1 LRKFCTSSLALGLLV
16 VCFGTV
22 LLGQADPS
30 PAHSGAISTGV
41 SPHLLTTVAQVHAL
55 SAADAAKRLPVELHA
70 IVTYYEPTEGQVF
83 VQDPT
88 GGAYIVSPATP
99 PALKAGDAV
108 VIRGTTKPSYSTNV
122 TASEMRFEHPAQF
135 PEPLPVTWR
144 EIQQKSN
151 DCRYVSIVG
160 MVRSATLQVAIGQY
174 SLGGVLQ
181 RDKSLRNGAQ
191 VSSIEGER
199 QPYLLLDL
207 QTQGGLVHVHMEDIR
222 GIDPI
227 RLLDSEIRVTG
238 VAGGVFDGKFRQIG
252 AELWVSSAQHMT
264 VLKPPASDPTKL
276 PLTAINR
283 IMAGYYAQDE
293 SQRVHVRG
301 SLTLYQPGLQ
311 MVLETP
317 DGQAVLVNSYE
328 QSPLHMG
335 QVVDVVGFP
344 DPHQYSEVL
353 TDGSVLPTSD
363 TRIIQPIPVLWSDAL
378 AGRYPFELVSMEGKL
393 AAEVHE
399 PHQDTL
405 VIQAGPHVFSAILP
419 RTVWNQEADE
429 AVLPDYRAGSTVRVT
444 GICFVHAGGPWNT
457 ERWFD
462 VQLRSPQDV
471 AVLVAPPWWT
481 VRRLLYVSAA
491 LLLLMLTA
499 LIWAVI
505 LQRKVRKQTEQI
517 RLTMESEA
525 ARERRIAFLE
535 KERGRVLEAINSM
548 LNLDEV
554 LLMILRLIS
563 TQLEER
569 SCWCELANGT
579 VVGEAGSPQ
588 DFDRAVRR
596 GIYSG
601 AGERLGSLVV
611 SGVEAYEEQAGEA
624 LEMGASLAALAI
636 DNRRL
641 YETLIHRSQ
650 YDQLTNA
657 ANRFLLESRLDEA
670 LAHARRSQTHFALVY
685 IDLDQF
691 KQVNDFYGHRVG
703 DLYLQQVAER
713 FSEKLR
719 GMDTLARVGGDEF
732 IALIPV
738 VRSRNELEEITQR
751 LMRCFDSPF
760 RIDSHS
766 ISGSASIGYA
776 IYPEDGITKDE
787 LKRVADS
794 AMYAHKPHVAV

>member
-1 LRKFCTSSLALGLLV
+1 M
-16 VCFGTV
+16 
-22 LLGQADPS
+22 
-30 PAHSGAISTGV
+30 
-41 SPHLLTTVAQVHAL
+41 
-55 SAADAAKRLPVELHA
+55 ELHA
-70 IVTYYEPTEGQVF
+70 TLTYYEPSDGIVF
-83 VQDPT
+83 AQDAT
-88 GGAYIVSPATP
+88 GGIYVVAP
-99 PALKAGDAV
+99 PHAPILKAGDVAV
-108 VIRGTTKPSYSTNV
+108 LTGTTLAPNFAVNLQASQIQFERAGPMPKPV
-122 TASEMRFEHPAQF
+122 
-135 PEPLPVTWR
+135 PVTWR
-144 EIQQKSN
+144 DLMHSTH
-151 DCRYVSIVG
+151 DCAYVSITG
-160 MVRSATLQVAIGQY
+160 TVRSATVQLADAPSGTAA
-174 SLGGVLQ
+174 GGRRRYFLM
-181 RDKSLRNGAQ
+181 
-191 VSSIEGER
+191 
-199 QPYLLLDL
+199 DL
-207 QTQGGLVHVHMEDIR
+207 QTEGGAVRVHMEDT
-222 GIDPI
+222 GNIDPMA
-227 RLLDSEIRVTG
+227 LLDSLVRLDG
-238 VAGGVFDGKFRQIG
+238 VAGGIFDGAFRQTG
-252 AELWVSSAQHMT
+252 AELWVSSARHMT
-264 VLKPPASDPTKL
+264 VLETAENDPAEL
-276 PLTAINR
+276 PLTKIDH
-283 IMAGYYAQDE
+283 IMSGYSARDE
-293 SQRVHVRG
+293 SPRVHVRG
-301 SLTLYQPGLQ
+301 SLTLYQPGLEL
-311 MVLETP
+311 VLQTP
-317 DGQAVLVNSYE
+317 DGQAVLVHSYE
-328 QSPLHMG
+328 QSALHMG

-344 DPHQYSEVL
+344 DPSEYSEVL
-353 TDGSVLPTSD
+353 SDGSVLPTRV
-363 TRIIQPIPVLWSDAL
+363 TKMIEPTPVRWTEAL
-378 AGRYPFELVSMEGKL
+378 AGHYPFDLVSMEGVL

-399 PHQDTL
+399 RHQDTL
-405 VIQAGPHVFSAILP
+405 VIQTGSHVFSAILP
-419 RTVWNQEADE
+419 RTVWDRAVDE
-429 AVLPDYRAGSTVRVT
+429 IALPDYHVGSTVRIT
-444 GICFVHAGGPWNT
+444 GVCVVHAGGPWNT

-462 VQLRSPQDV
+462 LQMRSPQDV
-471 AVLVAPPWWT
+471 AVLIAPPWWT
-481 VRRLLYVSAA
+481 ARRLLYLSAA
-491 LLLLMLTA
+491 LLLLMVTGF
-499 LIWAVI
+499 IWALI

-579 VVGEAGSPQ
+579 IVGEACPPE
-588 DFDRAVRR
+588 DADRAVRR

-611 SGVEAYEEQAGEA
+611 SGVEAYQEQAGEA

-670 LAHARRSQTHFALVY
+670 LSHARRSQSHFALVY

-738 VRSRNELEEITQR
+738 VRSPTELEEISQR
-751 LMRCFDSPF
+751 LLRCFDAPF
-760 RIDSHS
+760 RIDSHT
-766 ISGSASIGYA
+766 IRGSASIGYA
-776 IYPEDGITKDE
+776 IYPEDGLSKDE

-794 AMYAHKPHVAV
+794 AMYARKPHAV

>member
-1 LRKFCTSSLALGLLV
+1 MRRFCTSSLVLALFVLG
-16 VCFGTV
+16 FGTGLSSQTNTSRPSV
-22 LLGQADPS
+22 SSS
-30 PAHSGAISTGV
+30 PANA
-41 SPHLLTTVAQVHAL
+41 PHVLTTVAQIRAL
-55 SAADAAKRLPVELHA
+55 SAAAAAQGQPVELHA
-70 IVTYYEPTEGQVF
+70 TLTYYEPSDGIVF
-83 VQDPT
+83 AQDAT
-88 GGAYIVSPATP
+88 GGIYVVAP
-99 PALKAGDAV
+99 PHAPILKAGDVAV
-108 VIRGTTKPSYSTNV
+108 LTGTTLAPNFAVNLQASQIQFERAGPMPKPV
-122 TASEMRFEHPAQF
+122 
-135 PEPLPVTWR
+135 PVTWR
-144 EIQQKSN
+144 DLMHSTH
-151 DCRYVSIVG
+151 DCAYVSITG
-160 MVRSATLQVAIGQY
+160 TVRSATVQLADAPSGTAA
-174 SLGGVLQ
+174 GGRRRYFLM
-181 RDKSLRNGAQ
+181 
-191 VSSIEGER
+191 
-199 QPYLLLDL
+199 DL
-207 QTQGGLVHVHMEDIR
+207 QTEGGAVRVHMEDT
-222 GIDPI
+222 GNIDPMA
-227 RLLDSEIRVTG
+227 LLDSLVRLDG
-238 VAGGVFDGKFRQIG
+238 VAGGIFDGAFRQTG
-252 AELWVSSAQHMT
+252 AELWVSSARHMT
-264 VLKPPASDPTKL
+264 VLETAENDPAEL
-276 PLTAINR
+276 PLTKIDH
-283 IMAGYYAQDE
+283 IMSGYSARDE
-293 SQRVHVRG
+293 SPRVHVRG
-301 SLTLYQPGLQ
+301 SLTLYQPGLEL
-311 MVLETP
+311 VLQTP
-317 DGQAVLVNSYE
+317 DGQAVLVHSYE
-328 QSPLHMG
+328 QSALHMG

-344 DPHQYSEVL
+344 DPSEYSEVL
-353 TDGSVLPTSD
+353 SDGSVLPTRV
-363 TRIIQPIPVLWSDAL
+363 TKMIEPTPVRWTEAL
-378 AGRYPFELVSMEGKL
+378 AGHYPFDLVSMEGVL

-399 PHQDTL
+399 RHQDTL
-405 VIQAGPHVFSAILP
+405 VIQTGSHVFSAILP
-419 RTVWNQEADE
+419 RTVWDRAVDE
-429 AVLPDYRAGSTVRVT
+429 IALPDYHVGSTVRIT
-444 GICFVHAGGPWNT
+444 GVCVVHAGGPWNT

-462 VQLRSPQDV
+462 LQMRSPQDV
-471 AVLVAPPWWT
+471 AVLIAPPWWT
-481 VRRLLYVSAA
+481 ARRLLYLSAA
-491 LLLLMLTA
+491 LLLLMVTGF
-499 LIWAVI
+499 IWALI

-579 VVGEAGSPQ
+579 IVGEACPPE
-588 DFDRAVRR
+588 DADRAVRR

-611 SGVEAYEEQAGEA
+611 SGVEAYQEQAGEA

-670 LAHARRSQTHFALVY
+670 LSHARRSQSHFALVY

-738 VRSRNELEEITQR
+738 VRSPTELEEISQR
-751 LMRCFDSPF
+751 LLRCFDAPF
-760 RIDSHS
+760 RIDSHT
-766 ISGSASIGYA
+766 IRGSASIGYA
-776 IYPEDGITKDE
+776 IYPEDGLSKDE

-794 AMYAHKPHVAV
+794 AMYARKPHAV

>member
-1 LRKFCTSSLALGLLV
+1 
-16 VCFGTV
+16 
-22 LLGQADPS
+22 
-30 PAHSGAISTGV
+30 
-41 SPHLLTTVAQVHAL
+41 
-55 SAADAAKRLPVELHA
+55 
-70 IVTYYEPTEGQVF
+70 
-83 VQDPT
+83 
-88 GGAYIVSPATP
+88 
-99 PALKAGDAV
+99 
-108 VIRGTTKPSYSTNV
+108 
-122 TASEMRFEHPAQF
+122 
-135 PEPLPVTWR
+135 
-144 EIQQKSN
+144 
-151 DCRYVSIVG
+151 
-160 MVRSATLQVAIGQY
+160 
-174 SLGGVLQ
+174 
-181 RDKSLRNGAQ
+181 
-191 VSSIEGER
+191 
-199 QPYLLLDL
+199 
-207 QTQGGLVHVHMEDIR
+207 
-222 GIDPI
+222 
-227 RLLDSEIRVTG
+227 
-238 VAGGVFDGKFRQIG
+238 
-252 AELWVSSAQHMT
+252 
-264 VLKPPASDPTKL
+264 
-276 PLTAINR
+276 
-283 IMAGYYAQDE
+283 
-293 SQRVHVRG
+293 
-301 SLTLYQPGLQ
+301 
-311 MVLETP
+311 
-317 DGQAVLVNSYE
+317 
-328 QSPLHMG
+328 
-335 QVVDVVGFP
+335 
-344 DPHQYSEVL
+344 
-353 TDGSVLPTSD
+353 
-363 TRIIQPIPVLWSDAL
+363 
-378 AGRYPFELVSMEGKL
+378 
-393 AAEVHE
+393 
-399 PHQDTL
+399 
-405 VIQAGPHVFSAILP
+405 
-419 RTVWNQEADE
+419 
-429 AVLPDYRAGSTVRVT
+429 
-444 GICFVHAGGPWNT
+444 
-457 ERWFD
+457 
-462 VQLRSPQDV
+462 
-471 AVLVAPPWWT
+471 VLVAPPWWT

-751 LMRCFDSPF
+751 LTRCFDSPF

-766 ISGSASIGYA
+766 GRRDHQRRAEARGRQRDVRAQTARRGLRNSGSTA
-776 IYPEDGITKDE
+776 
-787 LKRVADS
+787 RFDS
-794 AMYAHKPHVAV
+794 ATTQARSPAAPPGRRAPTARASSPAVCGSGPRPPRRPPHTPA